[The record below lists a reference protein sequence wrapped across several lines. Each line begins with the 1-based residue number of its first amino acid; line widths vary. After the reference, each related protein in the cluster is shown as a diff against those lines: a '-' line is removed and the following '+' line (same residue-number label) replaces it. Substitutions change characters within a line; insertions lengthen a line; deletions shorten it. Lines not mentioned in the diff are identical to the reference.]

1 MAPLHSA
8 DLSAVDEEAF
18 GYEGIGILVV
28 SGVPELSA
36 KRGDL
41 LPLAFAFANLPDNI
55 KPKFELPKF
64 ELPEAFYN
72 FG

>member
-8 DLSAVDEEAF
+8 VEARDVSIVATRAF

-55 KPKFELPKF
+55 KPKFELP
-64 ELPEAFYN
+64 EAFYN